1 MPDKVR
7 VRFAPSPTG
16 YLHIGGLR
24 TALFNY
30 LFARHYSGKF
40 ILRIEDTDRTR
51 KVEGAVENL
60 INTFRI
66 MGIDYDEGP
75 DKGGDYGPYYQS
87 QRLDI
92 YKKYCDEMLAKG
104 HTYRCFC
111 TQERLDEIRT
121 EQKKRCETAQYDRFC
136 RNLSEEEIK
145 KKLDAGLHFVIR
157 LKVPLDTEIKFDDII
172 RGSISIDTNQVD
184 DQVLIKS
191 DGYPTYHFAHVID
204 DHLMDITHV
213 IRGEEWLTSVPKH
226 ILVYRAF
233 GWDVPKLAHVPL
245 IVNPDKTKL
254 SKRQGDVAT
263 EDFLK
268 KGYLK
273 EALLNY
279 IALLGWKQGESE
291 TQDIFS
297 KDELIEKFSLTRI
310 SPSNAVFDI
319 DKLNWINA
327 EYIKTYNLD
336 SLVELAKPYLTQ
348 SGYDVNDIN
357 KLKRVITALR
367 TYIQKLDEIPE
378 QAMRYFVHNT
388 ALSDEQK
395 SIIISET
402 SVKVLTLL
410 IEKLRG
416 LNEITPHNFK
426 PVIVAIQKDTG
437 IKGKELFMPIRLAL
451 TGEEHGPE
459 LGLIAFV
466 LGKDEVLKRI
476 NEYLSSV
483 EMLNKGS

>member
-1 MPDKVR
+1 MNDKVR

-30 LFARHYSGKF
+30 LFARHNGGKF
-40 ILRIEDTDRTR
+40 ILRIEDTDQTR

-66 MGIDYDEGP
+66 MDIDYDEGP
-75 DKGGDYGPYYQS
+75 DKGGDFGPYFQS
-87 QRLDI
+87 QRLGI
-92 YKKYCDEMLAKG
+92 YKKHSDDMLRSG
-104 HTYRCFC
+104 NSYRCFC
-111 TQERLDEIRT
+111 TPERLEKIRA
-121 EQKKRCETAQYDRFC
+121 EQKKRGETAQYDRLC
-136 RNLSEEEIK
+136 RNLNEGEIK
-145 KKLDAGLHFVIR
+145 KKLNEGLPYVIR
-157 LKVPLDTEIKFDDII
+157 LKVPLNEEIIFDDII
-172 RGSISIDTNQVD
+172 RGSITIDTNQVD

-204 DHLMDITHV
+204 DHLMEISHV

-297 KDELIEKFSLTRI
+297 KDELIAKFTLDRI
-310 SPSNAVFDI
+310 SPANAVFDL
-319 DKLNWINA
+319 DKLKWMNA
-327 EYIKTYNLD
+327 EYIKSFEPDTLA
-336 SLVELAKPYLTQ
+336 ELAKPFLIQ
-348 SGYDVNDIN
+348 AGYDVGDIN
-357 KLKRVITALR
+357 KLMRVMIALR

-378 QAMRYFVHNT
+378 QAKRYFIHNT
-388 ALSDEQK
+388 CLNNEQK
-395 SIIISET
+395 SIINSDS
-402 SVKVLTLL
+402 SVKVLGELN
-410 IEKLRG
+410 EKLSK
-416 LNEITPHNFK
+416 LNDITLHNFK
-426 PVIVAIQKDTG
+426 PVIVSIQKDTG
-437 IKGKELFMPIRLAL
+437 IKGKELFQPIRLAL
-451 TGEEHGPE
+451 TGEDHGPE

-466 LGKDEVLKRI
+466 LGKEEVLRRI
-476 NEYLSSV
+476 STYF
-483 EMLNKGS
+483 